1 MPNIFNGLSS
11 TLEDIEKRSQAL
23 LEKDVAARF
32 LDKKRDSAEV
42 ARLVERLREAITH
55 YQVSAK
61 TVWLR
66 RARLTYKGRYPSNK
80 RFMIRSHTSP

>member
-1 MPNIFNGLSS
+1 MPNIFNDLSS

-23 LEKDVAARF
+23 LEKGVAARF

-55 YQVSAK
+55 YQVSAE
-61 TVWLR
+61 TVRLR
-66 RARLTYKGRYPSNK
+66 RVRLTQMGRYPNNK